1 MSICKDI
8 LFAVKKLVLLNW
20 GVLEGGQSEHTQ
32 PVLLLLDHDSSHAL
46 HPLLVLDVERF
57 H

>member
-8 LFAVKKLVLLNW
+8 LFAVKKLVLLYG
-20 GVLEGGQSEHTQ
+20 GVLQSRESKHTQ
-32 PVLLLLDHDSSHAL
+32 PVLLLLDHYSSHAL
-46 HPLLVLDVERF
+46 HPLLVLDVEWL